1 MTAMLNTAI
10 SQSRRRQGGVAALE
24 FALVIIFL
32 LLIVSGIVGFGFSFW
47 YCNALAKATR
57 DGARLLSMAPV
68 ETVESLGVPAAVDLV
83 VTSANAA
90 RLSPPLS
97 EDQVTVT
104 CLDASFTGVDC
115 EDGTAPAY
123 VRVEI
128 LDSSGNGYPVTL
140 GGFFPFFGVGGDG
153 TFTTRFTPYTT
164 MRYMK

>member
-1 MTAMLNTAI
+1 MDTILGK
-10 SQSRRRQGGVAALE
+10 SQRGVAALE

-47 YCNALAKATR
+47 YYNALSKATR

-68 ETVESLGVPAAVDLV
+68 ETVESVGVPAAIDLV
-83 VTSANAA
+83 VDSANDA
-90 RLSPPLS
+90 RLSPPLD

-104 CLDASFTGVDC
+104 CLDTDFAEIDC
-115 EDGTAPAY
+115 TNGTAPAY

-140 GGFFPFFGVGGDG
+140 GGFFPFFGVGGSG
-153 TFTTRFTPYTT
+153 TFTTRFTPHTT

>member
-1 MTAMLNTAI
+1 MHNMDTILGK
-10 SQSRRRQGGVAALE
+10 SQRGVAALE

-47 YCNALAKATR
+47 YYNALSKATR

-68 ETVESLGVPAAVDLV
+68 ETVESVGVPAAIDLV
-83 VTSANAA
+83 VDSANDA
-90 RLSPPLS
+90 RLSPPLV

-104 CLDASFTGVDC
+104 CLDTAFAEIDC
-115 EDGTAPAY
+115 TDDTAPAY

-140 GGFFPFFGVGGDG
+140 GGFFPFFGVGGGG
-153 TFTTRFTPYTT
+153 TFTTRFTPHTT

>member
-1 MTAMLNTAI
+1 MTAMINSII

-47 YCNALAKATR
+47 YYNALSKATR

-68 ETVESLGVPAAVDLV
+68 ETVESVGVPAAIDLV
-83 VTSANAA
+83 VDSANAA
-90 RLSPPLS
+90 RLSPALS
-97 EDQVTVT
+97 EGQVTVT
-104 CLDASFTGVDC
+104 CLDTAFAEIDC
-115 EDGTAPAY
+115 EDDTAPAY

-128 LDSSGNGYPVTL
+128 LDSSGNGYLVTL

-153 TFTTRFTPYTT
+153 TFTTRFTPHTT